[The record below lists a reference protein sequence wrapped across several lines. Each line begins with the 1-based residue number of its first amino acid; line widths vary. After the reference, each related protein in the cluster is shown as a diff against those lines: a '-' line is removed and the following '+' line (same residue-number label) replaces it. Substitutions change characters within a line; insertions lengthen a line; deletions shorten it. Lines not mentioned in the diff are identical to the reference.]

1 MKKYIMLWTT
11 CLLLLVG
18 TVSCIEDFLDKAPE
32 SGLTTEDVFTKYENF
47 KKFFDAIYEGTKV
60 SGTTWRAYNIKLGY
74 SMYINFWDQKYTLEA
89 LTDMSD
95 QGRLMDAQVI
105 KNGSISAIINKMTYD
120 PARRPMLGAMFS
132 IIRICNTT
140 LANIGM
146 LQEVNP
152 VEINDFKGQAHFIRA
167 FAHFHLF
174 RLWGGMPYL
183 NAVIG
188 PDDEWDIPRLSNH
201 ETLVRIAMDM
211 DTAASFFEKG
221 ELMRRDPG
229 PGIAGHL
236 NSPEQKRPTGVAAKA
251 FKGRALLYAA
261 SPLNNELGTKDWE
274 NAAVANWEAIQIAEK
289 YGYGLLSL
297 ADYKKNY
304 IGTTY
309 SNEQLWG
316 WYIGTMAYNN
326 SNLNG
331 LVNGVFGGGKT
342 GWSGECPTQNTVD
355 KFETKWGDP
364 LNTEADREKAT
375 LAGHYNEQD
384 PYTNRDP
391 RFYIDIIY
399 NTAPVPGYGNAKIYY
414 ETVNGA
420 AVYAQLQDQSY
431 AGITRT
437 GYYQRKTWG
446 EQSVN
451 NKTTPQHTDPII
463 RLGELYLNYAEAA
476 NEAYGPNGAAPGA
489 GMTALQALN
498 KIRNRA
504 GMPDVQLQFTT
515 SKELLRER
523 IKNERVI
530 ELCFEGSHYYYD
542 IRRWKDAPK
551 AMNGP
556 LMGVD
561 IEKVPVSSAYPTGFK
576 YVRVPLAA
584 NRQSRWKDAMY
595 YLPFDTDDTYKM
607 KNFTPNEVW

>member
-1 MKKYIMLWTT
+1 MKKYFTRLVAATV
-11 CLLLLVG
+11 LLVAP
-18 TVSCIEDFLDKAPE
+18 VSCIKDFLEKAPE
-32 SGLTTEDVFTKYENF
+32 SGLTTTDVFTKYENF
-47 KKFFDAIYEGTKV
+47 KKFFDAIYEGTKQE
-60 SGTTWRAYNIKLGY
+60 GGTWRGYNIKLAY
-74 SMYINFWDQKYTLEA
+74 ASYLNFWDQKYTLES

-95 QGRLMDAQVI
+95 MGRLMDAQVI

-120 PARRPMLGAMFS
+120 PARRPILGAMFS

-140 LANIGM
+140 LANIHM
-146 LQEVNP
+146 LKEVSP
-152 VEINDFKGQAHFIRA
+152 VDINDFKGQAHFIRA
-167 FAHFHLF
+167 FAHFQLVK
-174 RLWGGMPYL
+174 LWGGMPYL

-188 PDDEWDIPRLSNH
+188 PDDPWDIPRLSNH
-201 ETLVRIAMDM
+201 ESYLRIAMDM
-211 DTAASFFEKG
+211 DTAASYFAQAN
-221 ELMRRDPG
+221 LMRRDPG
-229 PGIAGHL
+229 PGVGGHL
-236 NSPEQKRPTGVAAKA
+236 NNPEQRRPTGVAAKA
-251 FKGRALLYAA
+251 IKARALLYAA
-261 SPLNNELGTKDWE
+261 SPLSNKNGQKDWE
-274 NAAVANWEAIQIAEK
+274 NAAIANWEAIKIAEENS
-289 YGYGLLSL
+289 YALLPLS
-297 ADYKKNY
+297 DYKKNY
-304 IGTTY
+304 VGTTY

-326 SNLNG
+326 SSLQG

-342 GWSGECPTQNTVD
+342 GWSGECPTQNMVD
-355 KFETKWGDP
+355 RFETKWGEP
-364 LNTEADREKAT
+364 LVTEQDREKAR
-375 LAGHYNEQD
+375 LSGHYNEQD
-384 PYTNRDP
+384 PYANRDP

-414 ETVNGA
+414 EMSNGT
-420 AVYAQLQDQSY
+420 AVYGQLQDQSY

-476 NEAYGPNGAAPGA
+476 NEAYGPNGQAPGA
-489 GMTALQALN
+489 NMTALQALN

-504 GMPDVQLQFTT
+504 GMPDVQDAFTG
-515 SKELLRER
+515 SKDLLRDR
-523 IKNERVI
+523 IKNERTI

-542 IRRWKDAPK
+542 IRRWKDAPTV
-551 AMNGP
+551 MNGP

-561 IEKVPVSSAYPTGFK
+561 IEKVPVSEAYPTGFK

-595 YLPFDTDDTYKM
+595 YLPFNTEDTYKM
-607 KNFTPNEVW
+607 KNFAPNEVW